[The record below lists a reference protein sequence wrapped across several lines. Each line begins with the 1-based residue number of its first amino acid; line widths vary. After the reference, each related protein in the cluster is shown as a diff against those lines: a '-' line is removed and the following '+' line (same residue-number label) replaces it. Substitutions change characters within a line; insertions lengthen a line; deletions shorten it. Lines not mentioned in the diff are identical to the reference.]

1 MLHSRRAAMAEA
13 SCTATLTAIGITP
26 RTAQSP
32 RLTQGH
38 FDRELRL
45 WVSDGF
51 TRQSWKEDGQVWHE
65 TRDRLVM
72 REDEIIRVG
81 IVNDTPSVRV
91 ISMGDKRPML
101 RIRPGEAA
109 SIDLFVDS
117 LEPFE
122 IAVVGQPPL
131 SRPVQVRPSVLASV

>member
-1 MLHSRRAAMAEA
+1 MAEA
-13 SCTATLTAIGITP
+13 SCTATLAAIGITP

-81 IVNDTPSVRV
+81 IFNDTPSVRV

-101 RIRPGEAA
+101 RIRPGETA

-131 SRPVQVRPSVLASV
+131 SRPVQVRPSPTASA

>member
-1 MLHSRRAAMAEA
+1 MAEA
-13 SCTATLTAIGITP
+13 SCIATLAGIGITTRTTMPP
-26 RTAQSP
+26 RI
-32 RLTQGH
+32 TQGDV
-38 FDRELRL
+38 DRELRL

-65 TRDRLVM
+65 TRDRLMM

-81 IVNDTPSVRV
+81 IFNDTPSIRV

-101 RIRPGEAA
+101 RIRPGETA

-131 SRPVQVRPSVLASV
+131 SRPVRVRPSQTTAT